1 VIGVR
6 VLGTPAPQG
15 SKRHVGGGR
24 LVESSKKVAPWREA
38 VVGACQRNDIAEKR
52 IDTPVIVR
60 MTFWLARPA
69 SHRKP
74 NGELR
79 ANAPLAPARTP
90 DLDKLVRSTLDGL
103 VQAAV
108 LADDARVVTIHARKR
123 YADTNA
129 PGALI
134 WIDTHVPDTDEQEH
148 AA

>member
-1 VIGVR
+1 MIGVR
-6 VLGTPAPQG
+6 VLGLPAPQG
-15 SKRHVGGGR
+15 SKRHVGRGI
-24 LVESSKKVAPWREA
+24 LVESSKAVGPWREA
-38 VVGACQRNDIAEKR
+38 VVGACQRNGIAEKR
-52 IDTPVIVR
+52 IDDPVVVR
-60 MTFWLARPA
+60 MTFWLPRPK

-79 ANAPLAPARTP
+79 ANAPLVPGGKP
-90 DLDKLVRSTLDGL
+90 DVDKLQRSTLDAL

-108 LADDARVVTIHARKR
+108 ITDDARVVTIQARKR

-134 WIDTHVPDTDEQEH
+134 WIDTHSPELDEQEN